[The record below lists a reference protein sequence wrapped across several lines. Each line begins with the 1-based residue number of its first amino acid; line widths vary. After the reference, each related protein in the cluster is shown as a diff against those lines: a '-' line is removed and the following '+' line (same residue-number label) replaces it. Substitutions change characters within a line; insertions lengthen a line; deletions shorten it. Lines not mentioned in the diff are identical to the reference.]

1 MQGGHR
7 FTVTVSWRHRFTVT
21 VTLRGQK
28 AVFKVTSPKAMA
40 MK

>member
-7 FTVTVSWRHRFTVT
+7 FTVTVTVKGEKAAFT
-21 VTLRGQK
+21 
-28 AVFKVTSPKAMA
+28 VTSPKAMS